1 MEPERGMQMAS
12 LKQWLQWLSA
22 VAAICSAGLWLYSA
36 IVKAK
41 SGDRFESDG
50 MKSFALNDTA
60 TGTNIHETLKK
71 QSFWNAWAAV
81 VASIAAFTQGIS
93 MLLPD

>member
-1 MEPERGMQMAS
+1 MNCMKQCLQMF
-12 LKQWLQWLSA
+12 SA
-22 VAAICSAGLWLYSA
+22 TAAIVSAGLWLYSA
-36 IVKAK
+36 FVKVK

-60 TGTNIHETLKK
+60 SGSNIHETLKK
-71 QSFWNAWAAV
+71 QSFWNAWAAG

-93 MLLPD
+93 MFLPD

>member
-1 MEPERGMQMAS
+1 MNCMKQCLQMF
-12 LKQWLQWLSA
+12 SA
-22 VAAICSAGLWLYSA
+22 TAAIVSAGLWLYSA
-36 IVKAK
+36 FVKAK

-71 QSFWNAWAAV
+71 QSFWNAWAAG

-93 MLLPD
+93 MFLPD